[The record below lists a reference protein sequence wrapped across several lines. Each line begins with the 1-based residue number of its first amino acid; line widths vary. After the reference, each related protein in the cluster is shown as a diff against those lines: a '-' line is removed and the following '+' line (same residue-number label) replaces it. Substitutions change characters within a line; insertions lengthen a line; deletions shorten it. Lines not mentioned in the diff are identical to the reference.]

1 MPSQAPIADGISTFV
16 LEIARV
22 IKELREERG
31 MTVSE
36 LAAEAD
42 IARSTLERLEGGKA
56 NSLMGTVHAIA
67 YALEI
72 HSYILCQ
79 MAAGI
84 TPTPID
90 GPLRK
95 PPGAPPPSG
104 LRTQ

>member
-1 MPSQAPIADGISTFV
+1 MPSQAPTADGVSSLV
-16 LEIARV
+16 SEIARV

-31 MTVSE
+31 MTVPE
-36 LAAEAD
+36 LAAKAD

-56 NSLMGTVHAIA
+56 NSLMSTVYAIA

-72 HSYILCQ
+72 HSYILFQ

-84 TPTPID
+84 TPTPIG

-95 PPGAPPPSG
+95 PPGRP
-104 LRTQ
+104 RRRV